1 VSIGIVTRSWL
12 APEGFDGQ
20 GWTPAQL
27 DDFGA
32 LMETASAKV
41 RGAPPLVQSWARSR
55 GCMCWYDARAGRE
68 EMALRAKCRAIFG
81 ARERH
86 VGEDW
91 RTWGKADEGPS
102 PQRRLP

>member
-1 VSIGIVTRSWL
+1 
-12 APEGFDGQ
+12 
-20 GWTPAQL
+20 
-27 DDFGA
+27 
-32 LMETASAKV
+32 
-41 RGAPPLVQSWARSR
+41 
-55 GCMCWYDARAGRE
+55 MCWYDARAGRE